1 MQHLRLA
8 PRGGGGR
15 RRGATAAA
23 RPEAAAAATAAAGPA
38 LSTAAYSGYIVAA
51 PPRVA
56 SNGRPNRL
64 ANSSCRVPIGKLG
77 TQPVG
82 RGATS
87 STISNGTG
95 DGTVCAGAQAHVEV
109 RTNGSSRYTGS
120 STMDS
125 SSR

>member
-1 MQHLRLA
+1 MKAA
-8 PRGGGGR
+8 PRDSGGAGS
-15 RRGATAAA
+15 GATAAGGGRSGDGC
-23 RPEAAAAATAAAGPA
+23 RPAFRA
-38 LSTAAYSGYIVAA
+38 SAYSGYIVTA

-56 SNGRPNRL
+56 SNGRPNRF

-82 RGATS
+82 RGAIS

-95 DGTVCAGAQAHVEV
+95 DGTVCAGAQAQVDV

>member
-1 MQHLRLA
+1 MA
-8 PRGGGGR
+8 AGGR
-15 RRGATAAA
+15 GRWRGCGSV
-23 RPEAAAAATAAAGPA
+23 AAAAATAASPC
-38 LSTAAYSGYIVAA
+38 LSTAAYSGYIVTA

-64 ANSSCRVPIGKLG
+64 ANSSWRVPIGKLG
-77 TQPVG
+77 THPVG
-82 RGATS
+82 RGAIS

-95 DGTVCAGAQAHVEV
+95 DGTVCAGAQAQVEV

-120 STMDS
+120 STIDI